1 MRSLYEIERDISRLQ
16 EEKSQ
21 VIAEY
26 IRVLNERGVEIDEE
40 TCKER
45 YEELCKIYREGM
57 AKDVEKEAAAI
68 HVIVV

>member
-1 MRSLYEIERDISRLQ
+1 MRTLSEIERDISRLQ

-26 IRVLNERGVEIDEE
+26 MSVLNERGTEVDEE

-45 YEELCKIYREGM
+45 CEKLCKGYRDPYHED
-57 AKDVEKEAAAI
+57 AKTGL
-68 HVIVV
+68 